1 MTFVE
6 LSEKVETLAFT
17 LLGIASESVTD
28 AMNTMMNAVAMDAIM
43 FTAQRRGVAIDT
55 EDVDSYFVNNQYLM
69 AQLASSAYNKIG
81 VNGQTSHN
89 ENGVHR
95 VYDSSAYPADLVAR
109 IVPLVRTYG
118 ATESESTTV

>member
-28 AMNTMMNAVAMDAIM
+28 AMNAMMNAVAMDAIM
-43 FTAQRRGVAIDT
+43 FTAQRRGVTIDT

-81 VNGQTSHN
+81 INGQTSHN
-89 ENGVHR
+89 ENGVNR
-95 VYDSSAYPADLVAR
+95 VYDSSAYPTDLVAR

>member
-1 MTFVE
+1 MTFAE
-6 LSEKVETLAFT
+6 LSEKVKTLAFT
-17 LLGIASESVTD
+17 LLGIANESVTD
-28 AMNTMMNAVAMDAIM
+28 AMNAMMNAVVMDAIM
-43 FTAQRRGVAIDT
+43 FTAQRRGVTIDT

-81 VNGQTSHN
+81 INGQTSHN
-89 ENGVHR
+89 ENGVNR
-95 VYDSSAYPADLVAR
+95 VYDSSAYPTDLVAR